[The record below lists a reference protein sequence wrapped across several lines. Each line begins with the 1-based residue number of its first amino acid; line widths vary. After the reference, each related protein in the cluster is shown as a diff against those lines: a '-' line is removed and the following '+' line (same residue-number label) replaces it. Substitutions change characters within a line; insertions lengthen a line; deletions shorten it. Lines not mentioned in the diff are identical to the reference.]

1 MFAGFKE
8 MLAGFRDS
16 LRALL
21 FTLGGAFLAWLWV
34 EVSEVLA
41 IVVLLLVFVVSV
53 ALQKAGEGVVTSD
66 PDRALRLM
74 ETRLVSIGVLTAASG
89 ALGIIITV
97 EMATDAIGYD
107 KQFVTVVSGALV
119 AFIAGITYTA
129 DKADA
134 AVGKYIAKV
143 FMAAYVREGNMG
155 GEEAPK
161 RQKELKAGSIEE
173 RALGTK
179 HAYGLTDWSYEN
191 RRLRLDYLTG
201 RKGRPPKKQGAGAVQ
216 QP

>member
-1 MFAGFKE
+1 MLVGIKE
-8 MLAGFRDS
+8 MLAGFRDP

-34 EVSEVLA
+34 DVSEILA
-41 IVVLLLVFVVSV
+41 LVLLVLVFVVALS
-53 ALQKAGEGVVTSD
+53 LQKIGEGVVTTA
-66 PDRALRLM
+66 PDLALRLM

-97 EMATDAIGYD
+97 EMATDATGYD
-107 KQFVTVVSGALV
+107 KQFATVVSGALV
-119 AFIAGITYTA
+119 AFIAGITFTA

-143 FMAAYVREGNMG
+143 FMAAYVREGAKG
-155 GEEAPK
+155 GKGAPK

-201 RKGRPPKKQGAGAVQ
+201 RKGRPHASVEQT